1 MKKYLVSGLV
11 GLALIVPVAAFADSR
26 SEQLQALYT
35 QLVALLTQELA
46 LLKGQQI
53 TPALNPALLVID
65 SPKGKAPY
73 SALITLPER
82 DGTETV
88 DFGDGH
94 ATGTNGC
101 ALNAKGW
108 CDLGRDVAHTY
119 QYPGTYT
126 VTLYRHTAAVEEGY
140 KVSQATVTVQ

>member
-1 MKKYLVSGLV
+1 MKKTLISGIV
-11 GLALIVPVAAFADSR
+11 GLALVLPVAAFADSR

-46 LLKGQQI
+46 LLKGAQA
-53 TPALNPALLVID
+53 PALNPALLVID
-65 SPKGKAPY
+65 QPSGKAPY
-73 SALITLPER
+73 SALISLPER

-94 ATGTNGC
+94 ATGTQGC
-101 ALNAKGW
+101 TVNAKGW
-108 CDLGRDVAHTY
+108 CDLGQQVAHTY

-126 VTLYRHTAAVEEGY
+126 VTLYRHTAGVKEGY
-140 KVSQATVTVQ
+140 KVSQTKVAVE